1 MRSIQEILVIGT
13 QIFINDVEHTLNTDF
28 YEVVDNTSVH
38 ISLDA
43 NETIRLFECAYT
55 IVNGETAQTAE
66 ELLTLFGLQI
76 A

>member
-38 ISLDA
+38 ISLDE
-43 NETIRLFECAYT
+43 NQTIRLFECAYT